1 MARIDVSHAT
11 VEYPIFSAGA
21 MSLRTRLVALGT
33 GGTIAKSGRNIVTVR
48 ALDDVSFSLKDGD
61 RVGLV
66 GHNGAGKSTLLRT
79 LAGIYHPISGRVTV
93 EGSMSSIL
101 QLGAGLDRDLSGYEN
116 IVRMAMIHG
125 TSKADARAMI
135 PDIEAFTDLGDF
147 LSVPVHT
154 YSAGMLTRLTFAV
167 ATALKPDILLIDE
180 VIGAGDAA
188 FQDKAQARLE
198 GLVGSAKILVLA
210 SHDDAM
216 IAKFCNRSMTFEH
229 GKLVKDRA
237 IYKRAPFF
245 AVSSGQD

>member
-1 MARIDVSHAT
+1 MALIQVTNAT

-21 MSLRTRLVALGT
+21 MSLRKQIVALGT
-33 GGTIAKSGRNIVTVR
+33 GGTIAKSSRNIITVR
-48 ALDDVSFSLKDGD
+48 ALDDVSFTLRDGD

-79 LAGIYHPISGRVTV
+79 LAGIYHPIHGQVKV

-116 IVRMAMIHG
+116 IIRMAMIHG
-125 TSKADARAMI
+125 TRKAQAEAMV
-135 PDIEAFTDLGDF
+135 PDIEEFTELGDF

-180 VIGAGDAA
+180 VIGAGDAS
-188 FQDKAQARLE
+188 FQDKARLRLE
-198 GLVGSAKILVLA
+198 GLVDSAKILVLA
-210 SHDDAM
+210 SHDAGM
-216 IAKFCNRSMTFEH
+216 IAKFCNRTMSFEH
-229 GKLVKDRA
+229 GRLIKDQP
-237 IYKRAPFF
+237 ILKQPPFF
-245 AVSSGQD
+245 GAPEA